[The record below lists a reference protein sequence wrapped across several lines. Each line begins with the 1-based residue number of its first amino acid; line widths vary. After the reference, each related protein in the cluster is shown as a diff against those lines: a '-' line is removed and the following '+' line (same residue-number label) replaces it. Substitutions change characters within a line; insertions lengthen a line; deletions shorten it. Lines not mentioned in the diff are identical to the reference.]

1 MGSST
6 SIKILTFLPSIL
18 NNPRERRLKKQLKS
32 VGTWTVIQNP
42 LIGIFKCCL
51 LLKNS
56 LEDGHHIF
64 LFCYLVDALWIRLV
78 DMFYFS
84 IFPIDILKF
93 CYSVLL
99 CVVWENNASIKKNVP
114 CILHFKFY
122 TIYGVSLFQVC
133 YILQLFFS
141 SFNVDDEDYNGYEYS
156 LLGKLSEVRVVY
168 LNRFIQEVIF
178 TLIIIFPCFTW
189 FYNS

>member
-18 NNPRERRLKKQLKS
+18 NNPHERRLKKQLKS

-64 LFCYLVDALWIRLV
+64 LFCYLVDALWIGLV

-84 IFPIDILKF
+84 IFPVDILKF

-99 CVVWENNASIKKNVP
+99 CVVWENNASIKKKMFLAFY
-114 CILHFKFY
+114 ILSFIQFMVFLFFKFATY
-122 TIYGVSLFQVC
+122 CSYSFLHSTLMMKITMVMNTVFWGSFQKYAL
-133 YILQLFFS
+133 YIWI
-141 SFNVDDEDYNGYEYS
+141 D
-156 LLGKLSEVRVVY
+156 LSR
-168 LNRFIQEVIF
+168 R
-178 TLIIIFPCFTW
+178 
-189 FYNS
+189 